1 MVARSY
7 DVIVVGLGSM
17 GGSAARELA
26 ARGLSVLGLE
36 RYWPAHDRGSAHGDS
51 RIIRQSYFEGA
62 AYVPLLQRAY
72 AGWRELEDESG
83 RELMTLCGGLYLGD
97 PDNPVF
103 ARKHHGLIDILRRH
117 VQVPAGFV
125 PR

>member
-1 MVARSY
+1 MARGY

-26 ARGLSVLGLE
+26 SRGLSVLGLE

-62 AYVPLLQRAY
+62 AYVR
-72 AGWRELEDESG
+72 SCNG
-83 RELMTLCGGLYLGD
+83 RT
-97 PDNPVF
+97 
-103 ARKHHGLIDILRRH
+103 
-117 VQVPAGFV
+117 PAGASS
-125 PR
+125 RTRAGASC